1 MCRYKL
7 SFYIFSVAVQATQE
21 KNRMSSEM
29 NEVRDHLDIKDRKIS
44 VLQRKVRRMQVANY
58 FLYIYRESLTRISA
72 GVEMINRFSFQG
84 KVPSV

>member
-1 MCRYKL
+1 
-7 SFYIFSVAVQATQE
+7 VAVQATQE

-44 VLQRKVRRMQVANY
+44 VLQRKVRRTQVANY